1 MDQPVSKHAKS
12 TLPNHSIGLNTEK
25 IDEINIA
32 SSVMKFVSKKMMAPL
47 PTATVGKCE
56 TMRMRVLQMSLFPD
70 IYDRKKPVHPGNVDF
85 GEMD

>member
-25 IDEINIA
+25 IDEINIPLA
-32 SSVMKFVSKKMMAPL
+32 VMKFVNRKLMAPV
-47 PTATVGKCE
+47 PTRTVGKCT
-56 TMRMRVLQMSLFPD
+56 TMRERILQMSLFPD